1 MSKIKAFEN
10 LPDIEVEGAETL
22 EEAIEDCKALY
33 AKFDKELDGTES
45 TPLARCNEARLVL
58 LTLAHRSHHTIEYAT
73 NALKAELLPTSTGAN
88 LTTSFL
94 SWERNA
100 CRLDM
105 PPRCCGSRWPLPGRV
120 QRSSRKE
127 RKPGRQTN
135 GISSRASMRRF
146 RLVS

>member
-88 LTTSFL
+88 LDNLVPFVGPERLQAGYCLLYTSDAADEL
-94 SWERNA
+94 
-100 CRLDM
+100 
-105 PPRCCGSRWPLPGRV
+105 
-120 QRSSRKE
+120 
-127 RKPGRQTN
+127 
-135 GISSRASMRRF
+135 
-146 RLVS
+146 

>member
-73 NALKAELLPTSTGAN
+73 NALKAELLP
-88 LTTSFL
+88 
-94 SWERNA
+94 
-100 CRLDM
+100 
-105 PPRCCGSRWPLPGRV
+105 
-120 QRSSRKE
+120 
-127 RKPGRQTN
+127 
-135 GISSRASMRRF
+135 
-146 RLVS
+146 

>member
-88 LTTSFL
+88 LDIN
-94 SWERNA
+94 RIG
-100 CRLDM
+100 CYQM
-105 PPRCCGSRWPLPGRV
+105 PTNYWKAVSMSRSV
-120 QRSSRKE
+120 
-127 RKPGRQTN
+127 
-135 GISSRASMRRF
+135 I
-146 RLVS
+146 

>member
-88 LTTSFL
+88 LDNLVPFVGTERLHAFL
-94 SWERNA
+94 PLIPHDSGNNGGNGLLYLPLLSTLSKLEK
-100 CRLDM
+100 M
-105 PPRCCGSRWPLPGRV
+105 PV
-120 QRSSRKE
+120 QRESVR
-127 RKPGRQTN
+127 
-135 GISSRASMRRF
+135 
-146 RLVS
+146 

>member
-88 LTTSFL
+88 LDNLVPFVGTERLQAGYATTVLRFT
-94 SWERNA
+94 
-100 CRLDM
+100 
-105 PPRCCGSRWPLPGRV
+105 LPGRV

-135 GISSRASMRRF
+135 GISPRASMRRF